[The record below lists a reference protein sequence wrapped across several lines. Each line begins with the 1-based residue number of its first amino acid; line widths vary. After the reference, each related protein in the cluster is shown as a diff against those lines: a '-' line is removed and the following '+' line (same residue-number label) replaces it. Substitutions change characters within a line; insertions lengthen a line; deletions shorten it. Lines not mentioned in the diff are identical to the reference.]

1 MDKKE
6 KEAMQYFMRQYKT
19 STKRKKRLEERR
31 QSIESLIKGIDYTK
45 PRCKTNKRTDQ
56 QTDYAIVKEEIEEKL
71 HESYKDAAKT
81 MLTIFDVLQQL
92 EEGLTKEIMEMYYLD
107 DKKIWEICKELPA
120 ARSTVYYH
128 LDAGI
133 NQLLK
138 VEKVRQQ
145 ANNLYQKKSSDTFGQ
160 KK

>member
-1 MDKKE
+1 M
-6 KEAMQYFMRQYKT
+6 
-19 STKRKKRLEERR
+19 
-31 QSIESLIKGIDYTK
+31 IKGIDYTK

-145 ANNLYQKKSSDTFGQ
+145 ASNLYQKKSSDTFGQ